1 MNSYLNFVL
10 NQSGITSI
18 ICKNPN
24 MNETRLYKT
33 KCTSLETY
41 PQNTEVYDI
50 PDRELEVWQVFGK
63 IQEHVDKENESNEAM
78 HIISHVKEELN
89 NWDIQISYSI
99 SLFFYSRKKHKFHG
113 KRRIRQFIIISA
125 LQMQFRGAMHPE

>member
-41 PQNTEVYDI
+41 PQNTEVYEI
-50 PDRELEVWQVFGK
+50 PDRELEVWQMLGK

-99 SLFFYSRKKHKFHG
+99 SLFFY
-113 KRRIRQFIIISA
+113 
-125 LQMQFRGAMHPE
+125 FRENINSTEREE